1 MNYPNKTHSKGEQ
14 VVRKTMY
21 ALFAVCLLM
30 LAASLSQAQPY
41 QIISTESTV
50 VAGDLLKTVTTVQVG
65 NNPLD
70 RFLISRVV
78 KDVPA
83 QSLKGSILLLPPLGS
98 GFQNYEVG
106 ENGDYDNSFVAYF
119 ARRNFDVW
127 GYSQRVQGIA
137 AGSCE
142 SGVIDCTPMANWG
155 LQTIVDDV
163 AFIRQQIG
171 LIHPNTKPV
180 VGGLSLGSIASL
192 ATINTYPNDYA
203 GAILIDGTIY
213 DEDPVVRAINANF
226 CAFLDNLLANGV
238 FYDGQGAPGFKFLS
252 NLANVAPN
260 APTPL
265 PGFPPGFTNHQAF
278 VAAMTAPPLSPLGP
292 RPGFY
297 QLAGSVAEDRFF
309 FANESLAHAN
319 IAQFVDYTAYRTLR
333 DLNCGLAGDLTFTG
347 NLASFTGPVIMFAA
361 GHGFGSGMTDTA
373 QIMTNAQVT
382 MNYNEV
388 YGHVD
393 YVFSTNHLNEV
404 EKPIFQWLKEVFK
417 QP

>member
-1 MNYPNKTHSKGEQ
+1 MNHENNNHPKGET
-14 VVRKTMY
+14 VMRKPIY
-21 ALFAVCLLM
+21 ALFTVCLLM
-30 LAASLSQAQPY
+30 LAASVSQAQTY
-41 QIISTESTV
+41 QIISTESSV
-50 VAGDLLKTVTTVQVG
+50 VANNLTKTVTTVQVG
-65 NNPLD
+65 DNPLN

-78 KDVPA
+78 KDIPTHA
-83 QSLKGSILLLPPLGS
+83 LKGAILLLPPLGS

-106 ENGDYDNSFVAYF
+106 ENGDYNNSFVAYF
-119 ARRNFDVW
+119 ASRNFDVW
-127 GYSQRVQGIA
+127 GYSQRVQGIP
-137 AGSCE
+137 AGACQ
-142 SGVIDCTPMANWG
+142 SGAIDCSPMANWG

-171 LIHPNTKPV
+171 LVHPGSKPV

-192 ATINTYPNDYA
+192 ATINAYPNDYA
-203 GAILIDGTIY
+203 GAMLIEGTIY
-213 DEDPVVRAINANF
+213 DEDPAVRAINANF

-309 FANESLAHAN
+309 FADEALVYAN

-333 DLNCGLAGDLTFTG
+333 DLNCGLAGDRTFTG
-347 NLASFTGPVIMFAA
+347 NLASFTGPVIMFA
-361 GHGFGSGMTDTA
+361 GGRGFGSGMTDTA
-373 QIMTNAQVT
+373 QIMTNAQVI
-382 MNYNEV
+382 MNFNEA

-393 YVFSTNHLNEV
+393 YVFTTNHLKEV
-404 EKPIFQWLKEVFK
+404 EEPILKWLKHEVFN
-417 QP
+417 

>member
-1 MNYPNKTHSKGEQ
+1 M
-14 VVRKTMY
+14 RKTIY
-21 ALFAVCLLM
+21 ALFTVCLLV
-30 LAASLSQAQPY
+30 LIASVSQAQTY
-41 QIISTESTV
+41 QIISTASSP
-50 VAGDLLKTVTTVQVG
+50 VANNLTKTVTTVQAG
-65 NNPLD
+65 DNPLD

-78 KDVPA
+78 KNIPTHA
-83 QSLKGSILLLPPLGS
+83 LKGTILLLPPLGS

-106 ENGDYDNSFVAYF
+106 ENGDYENSFVAYF
-119 ARRNFDVW
+119 ASRNFDVW
-127 GYSQRVQGIA
+127 GYSQRVQGIP
-137 AGSCE
+137 AGACE
-142 SGVIDCTPMANWG
+142 SGALDCSPMANWG

-171 LIHPNTKPV
+171 LVHPNCKPV

-192 ATINTYPNDYA
+192 ATINAHPDDYA
-203 GAILIDGTIY
+203 GAMLIDGTIY
-213 DEDPVVRAINANF
+213 DTDPAVRAINA
-226 CAFLDNLLANGV
+226 AFTAALNAQLAAGI

-252 NLANVAPN
+252 NLANTAPN

-297 QLAGSVAEDRFF
+297 QLAGSIAENRFF
-309 FANESLAHAN
+309 FADEALAHAN
-319 IAQFVDYTAYRTLR
+319 IAQFVDYTALRTLR
-333 DLNCGLAGDLTFTG
+333 DLNAGLAGDLTFTG
-347 NLASFTGPVIMFAA
+347 NLAAFTKPVLMFAA

-373 QIMTNAQVT
+373 AIMTNAQVT

-393 YVFSTNHLNEV
+393 YVFSTNHLNEL
-404 EKPIFQWLKEVFK
+404 EKPILKWLKQQVF
-417 QP
+417 